1 MVPTDQSRR
10 AVPQAARPARAA
22 ARRSEQRLVELQ
34 DGRRLGVR
42 YWPGSGVP
50 VVLVHGLLDSS
61 VGWDGLAL
69 RLSHPCIAPDL
80 PGFGRSDLPTSP
92 RLPAYAD
99 DVVDA
104 VRGLGVERFVL
115 VGHSLGGAVAG
126 AITDRYAAQLVSLT
140 LLAPAGFGRIRA
152 AEALSRPG
160 ARELVGGVLPLAL
173 ANPLVLA
180 SVYMTVVTNG
190 LTPEAD
196 FLQRVI
202 RRALVSVPGARDAT
216 RAVVAAGLSADGF
229 QHRRLAYAGP
239 TRVVWGDRDRLVP
252 IAHIDGVRTAL
263 PQAQVEVWRGMG
275 HHPQRERPGEL
286 LRLVADVCADSSHC
300 EPIRGAATA
309 A

>member
-1 MVPTDQSRR
+1 MRR
-10 AVPQAARPARAA
+10 AAPVAARAA
-22 ARRSEQRLVELQ
+22 RAADHRLVVLQ

-42 YWPGSGVP
+42 CWPGSGVP

-61 VGWDGLAL
+61 VGWDGVAT
-69 RLSHPCIAPDL
+69 RLSNPCIAPDL
-80 PGFGRSDLPTSP
+80 PGFGRSDMPTSP

-104 VRGLGVERFVL
+104 VRRLGVGRFIL

-126 AITDRYAAQLVSLT
+126 AIADRYAAEIVALA

-173 ANPLVLA
+173 ANPVVLT

-190 LTPEAD
+190 LVPEAA

-216 RAVVAAGLSADGF
+216 RAVVAAGLAQDGF
-229 QHRRLAYAGP
+229 QHRRLSYRGS

-252 IAHIDGVRTAL
+252 IAHLSGVRTAF
-263 PQAQVEVWRGMG
+263 PQAQVEVWPGMG
-275 HHPQRERPGEL
+275 HHPQRERPAEL
-286 LRLVADVCADSSHC
+286 SSFVAAVCSAEYDAT
-300 EPIRGAATA
+300 RDKATA